1 MTVILNQKEIRKA
14 VEVYLKHNGLS
25 LEDKII
31 DIKIRVGRS
40 GNESMLE
47 VDIDDIETSEPSVEN
62 VVLVKD
68 VEEQEDS
75 IFGSAQI

>member
-25 LEDKII
+25 LEDKTI

-62 VVLVKD
+62 VVLVKE

>member
-62 VVLVKD
+62 VVLVKE

>member
-47 VDIDDIETSEPSVEN
+47 VDIDDIETAEPIVQN
-62 VVLVKD
+62 VVTVKE

>member
-47 VDIDDIETSEPSVEN
+47 VDIDDIETAEPIVQN
-62 VVLVKD
+62 VVTVKD

>member
-47 VDIDDIETSEPSVEN
+47 VDIDDIETAEPIVQN
-62 VVLVKD
+62 VVTVKD
-68 VEEQEDS
+68 VEEQEES